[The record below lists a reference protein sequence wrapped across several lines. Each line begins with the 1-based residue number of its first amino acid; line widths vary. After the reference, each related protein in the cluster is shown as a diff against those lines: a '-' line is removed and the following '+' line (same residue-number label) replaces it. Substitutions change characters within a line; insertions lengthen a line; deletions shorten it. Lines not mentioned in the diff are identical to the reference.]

1 MKLLKLCWL
10 SILLMAMFLF
20 GCSSEKVPSNEDE
33 VRKAKRFEELKELPL
48 DTVLTRA
55 YKFYEQFQA
64 TGDTLLRDS
73 MDDYRN
79 HFFARWKR
87 STDSLCGTIPAD
99 DSLAAELREI
109 YEVVMTFNI
118 KRKYHYVLDREKQDS
133 LQNALYEMRKKG
145 WEENPD
151 SMRAVQE
158 KQDSIRKATIQNML
172 DGLLARKKGRKENE
186 DSIRAVRNKQDSVWT
201 AEIWSI
207 PLEEAMAGLK
217 KDSTNVFNQIY
228 FVQTME
234 VFYAD
239 TSASDMNELDKID
252 QHRIKRDAWKG
263 TKSACLSKTPMG
275 QQILVLNEEY
285 ESLLNNFMKAN
296 VHESRQERYTF
307 LPIKYPFWY
316 PMIYVM
322 PHHSGDGFHFE
333 SFPAMGRALFNKNHD
348 MVILSVEES
357 FNSGSYYYLAK
368 KNGKWELVM
377 HKDGWVA

>member
-10 SILLMAMFLF
+10 PVLLMAMFLF
-20 GCSSEKVPSNEDE
+20 GCSQTNEEE
-33 VRKAKRFEELKELPL
+33 VQKAKRFEALKGLPL

-64 TGDTLLRDS
+64 TGDTLQRDS
-73 MDDYRN
+73 MDDYRD

-87 STDSLCGTIPAD
+87 STDSLCATIPAD
-99 DSLAAELREI
+99 DSLAVDLRDI
-109 YEVVMTFNI
+109 YEVVLEFKA
-118 KRKYHYVLDREKQDS
+118 KRMYRYILDREKRDS
-133 LQNALYEMRKKG
+133 LENTLNEKRKNAKPIDIADILADMKK
-145 WEENPD
+145 WKENPD
-151 SMRAVQE
+151 S
-158 KQDSIRKATIQNML
+158 IRTLHNQ
-172 DGLLARKKGRKENE
+172 R
-186 DSIRAVRNKQDSVWT
+186 DSVES
-201 AEIWSI
+201 AEIWGI
-207 PLEEAMAGLK
+207 PLEEALTGLK
-217 KDSTNVFNQIY
+217 KDSNSVYNYIY

-234 VFYAD
+234 VFYVD

-252 QHRIKRDAWKG
+252 HHRIKRDAKKE

-275 QQILVLNEEY
+275 QQVLVLNKEY

-357 FNSGSYYYLAK
+357 FNSGSYYYLVK

-377 HKDGWVA
+377 YKHGWVA

>member
-1 MKLLKLCWL
+1 MKLLKLRWL
-10 SILLMAMFLF
+10 PVLLMAMFLG
-20 GCSSEKVPSNEDE
+20 GCSQSNEDE
-33 VRKAKRFEELKELPL
+33 VRKAKRFEALKGLPL

-55 YKFYEQFQA
+55 FAFYEQFQA

-79 HFFARWKR
+79 HFFARWKL
-87 STDSLCGTIPAD
+87 STDSICATVPSD
-99 DSLAAELREI
+99 DSLAADLQAI
-109 YEVVMTFNI
+109 YKAVLEFDA
-118 KRKYHYVLDREKQDS
+118 KRKYRDILDEEEREKREDDLWNDS
-133 LQNALYEMRKKG
+133 ARREKVSKMMDAYFKALV
-145 WEENPD
+145 ENPD
-151 SMRAVQE
+151 SMRVVEEQE
-158 KQDSIRKATIQNML
+158 RAERERADSIYAVKIRAIPL
-172 DGLLARKKGRKENE
+172 DEALNRLKE
-186 DSIRAVRNKQDSVWT
+186 DSS
-201 AEIWSI
+201 SI
-207 PLEEAMAGLK
+207 YNYA
-217 KDSTNVFNQIY
+217 Y

-296 VHESRQERYTF
+296 VHERRQERYTF

>member
-1 MKLLKLCWL
+1 MKILKTFWL
-10 SILLMAMFLF
+10 SVFLVVLF
-20 GCSSEKVPSNEDE
+20 LCGCSQTSEDDVK
-33 VRKAKRFEELKELPL
+33 RAKRFEALKELPL

-55 YKFYEQFQA
+55 YKFYEQFKA
-64 TGDTLLRDS
+64 TNDTLLRDS
-73 MDDYRN
+73 MNDYRE
-79 HFFARWKR
+79 HFFARWELT
-87 STDSLCGTIPAD
+87 SDSVCRTVPAD
-99 DSLAAELREI
+99 DSLAAELRDI
-109 YEVVMTFNI
+109 YEVVMTFDI
-118 KRKYHYVLDREKQDS
+118 KRKYRYVLDREKQDS

-201 AEIWSI
+201 AEVWSI

-228 FVQTME
+228 FVQTMG
-234 VFYAD
+234 VSYID
-239 TSASDMNELDKID
+239 TSVSDMNELDKID

-263 TKSACLSKTPMG
+263 TKSVCLNKTPMG
-275 QQILVLNEEY
+275 QKVLVLNEEY

-307 LPIKYPFWY
+307 LQIKYPFWY
-316 PMIYVM
+316 PMISVV
-322 PHHSGDGFHFE
+322 PHHSGDDFQFE
-333 SFPAMGRALFNKNHD
+333 SFPNMGTALFNKTRD
-348 MVILSVEES
+348 LVILSVEES

-377 HKDGWVA
+377 HKSGWVA